1 MGRGDGF
8 HEMRTA
14 ETETGRA
21 IVAPPPPSDAPSA
34 LQARLMS
41 PRLVAAM
48 MAMLDVVAVVAAT
61 ATGLWIRWQFA
72 HFFENDLKV
81 DTQLLAVAGLA
92 ILAVNGSLGLYPGY
106 GLSAPERFRRRLLGV
121 VLVFAVVAAWDY
133 LLQHG
138 VWSRVVT
145 VGACAIALLL
155 TPFLNDLLRRLLQA
169 SGRWGVPVAVY
180 ASTPAA
186 VDEVV
191 HLLRRRHELGFVP
204 VVGLLDAE
212 TDGGCSVPL
221 SRPSLLPREGSGA
234 IEHVFVYMPH
244 IGPEGWERAFD
255 RVGAPRI
262 YLIPNLHGQRSLW
275 VQATDLQ
282 GTLALSHSD
291 NLLDT
296 RKIAIK
302 RVIDFALAIP
312 LLVLLAPLLLTIA
325 ALVRLTSAGPALFV
339 QQRVGRD
346 GRRFGAYKFRT
357 MVPDAEAQ
365 LAAFLAAHP
374 ASQVEYETYRKLR
387 DDPRVTPIGRLL
399 RRYSLDELP
408 QLLNVVRGEMSLV
421 GPRCYLP
428 GEIPDMG
435 GQDRLV
441 LKVKPGI
448 TGFWQVSG
456 RNRTTFAERVEMD
469 VYYIRN
475 WSVAFDLYILYETVW
490 AVLTARDAY

>member
-1 MGRGDGF
+1 MN
-8 HEMRTA
+8 TA
-14 ETETGRA
+14 ETDTEGAALATP
-21 IVAPPPPSDAPSA
+21 APGDSPSA
-34 LQARLMS
+34 VQARLMP
-41 PRLVAAM
+41 PRLVGAL
-48 MAMLDVVAVVAAT
+48 MALLDVVAVVAAT
-61 ATGLWIRWQFA
+61 AAGLFIRWHFA
-72 HFFENDLKV
+72 DYFEKDLQV
-81 DTQLLAVAGLA
+81 DLQLLAVAGLA
-92 ILAVNGSLGLYPGY
+92 VLAVNGSLGLYPGY

-138 VWSRVVT
+138 LWSRVVT
-145 VGACAIALLL
+145 VGACALALML

-169 SGRWGVPVAVY
+169 SGRWGVPAAVY
-180 ASTPAA
+180 ATSPEA

-204 VVGLLDAE
+204 VVGLLDADSGR
-212 TDGGCSVPL
+212 TCSVPL
-221 SRPSLLPREGSGA
+221 KRPSLLPRGGRGG
-234 IEHVFVYMPH
+234 IEHVFVYMPQV
-244 IGPEGWERAFD
+244 GPDGWERAVD
-255 RVGAPRI
+255 RVAAPRI
-262 YLIPNLHGQRSLW
+262 YLIPNLNGRRSLW
-275 VQATDLQ
+275 VQAMDLQ

-302 RVIDFALAIP
+302 RVIDFALAVP

-346 GRRFGAYKFRT
+346 GKRFGAYKFRT

-387 DDPRVTPIGRLL
+387 DDPRVTMIGRLL

-435 GQDRLV
+435 GQEEIV